1 MRELDSLSKSLKGS
15 DAILIRKDFVL
26 FERNFTTDVSPF
38 LRDVVARAKRE
49 NKGNVV
55 LIVVIR

>member
-1 MRELDSLSKSLKGS
+1 MRELELLSKSLKGS
-15 DAILIRKDFVL
+15 DATLIRKDFVL

-49 NKGNVV
+49 KKSS
-55 LIVVIR
+55 VILVAILK

>member
-26 FERNFTTDVSPF
+26 FERNFTTDVLPF

-49 NKGNVV
+49 KKSSVM
-55 LIVVIR
+55 LIAILK

>member
-15 DAILIRKDFVL
+15 DATLIRNDFVL

-38 LRDVVARAKRE
+38 LREVVARAKRE
-49 NKGNVV
+49 KKSSVILVAV
-55 LIVVIR
+55 LK

>member
-1 MRELDSLSKSLKGS
+1 MRQLDAICKSIKDS
-15 DAILIRKDFVL
+15 DATLIRKDFVL

-49 NKGNVV
+49 KKGNVV
-55 LIVVIR
+55 LIAILQ

>member
-15 DAILIRKDFVL
+15 DATLIRKDFVL

-38 LRDVVARAKRE
+38 IRDVVARAKRE
-49 NKGNVV
+49 KKSSVILVAV
-55 LIVVIR
+55 LK

>member
-15 DAILIRKDFVL
+15 DATLIRNDFVL
-26 FERNFTTDVSPF
+26 FERNFTNDVSPF

-49 NKGNVV
+49 KKGV
-55 LIVVIR
+55 

>member
-15 DAILIRKDFVL
+15 DATLIRKDFVL

-49 NKGNVV
+49 KKGNVV
-55 LIVVIR
+55 LIAILK

>member
-38 LRDVVARAKRE
+38 IRDVVARAKRE
-49 NKGNVV
+49 KKSSVM
-55 LIVVIR
+55 LIAILK

>member
-49 NKGNVV
+49 KKSS
-55 LIVVIR
+55 VILVAILK

>member
-1 MRELDSLSKSLKGS
+1 MRELEILSKSLKGS

-49 NKGNVV
+49 KKSSVTLVAV
-55 LIVVIR
+55 LK

>member
-15 DAILIRKDFVL
+15 DATLIRKDFVL

-49 NKGNVV
+49 KKGKVV
-55 LIVVIR
+55 LIAILS

>member
-1 MRELDSLSKSLKGS
+1 MRELDLISKSLKGS

-49 NKGNVV
+49 KKGNVV
-55 LIVVIR
+55 FIAILS

>member
-1 MRELDSLSKSLKGS
+1 MCSLGT
-15 DAILIRKDFVL
+15 IGL

-49 NKGNVV
+49 KKGNVV
-55 LIVVIR
+55 LIAILQ